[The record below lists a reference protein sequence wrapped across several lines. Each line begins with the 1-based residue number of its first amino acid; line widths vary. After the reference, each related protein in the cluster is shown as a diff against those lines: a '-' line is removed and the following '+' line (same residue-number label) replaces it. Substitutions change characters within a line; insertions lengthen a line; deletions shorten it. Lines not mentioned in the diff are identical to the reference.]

1 MLKRQQQSMGKTSDH
16 EADSC
21 SMGIKHMLAI
31 QRLARFYCVKQIL
44 MSLCSIPQRSQVSP
58 FKRSLANGLPSRSI
72 RILLSMIPRRR
83 LLRNAQ
89 PGRTIPSVLLVE
101 LASSCAPQCHHTPS
115 VGLSRFQ
122 SIPPISWR
130 TTHHILL
137 STDKIISNMSAEQ
150 RSSHT
155 LNLVSAKASNSV

>member
-21 SMGIKHMLAI
+21 SMGIKHI
-31 QRLARFYCVKQIL
+31 
-44 MSLCSIPQRSQVSP
+44 IPQRSQVSP

-122 SIPPISWR
+122 SIPPIS
-130 TTHHILL
+130 
-137 STDKIISNMSAEQ
+137 
-150 RSSHT
+150 
-155 LNLVSAKASNSV
+155 